1 MDLPPLT
8 GGGEESGTP
17 FEWSDLF
24 DFTIDDQLL
33 LNLDSSDNQKIQI
46 ETPVVTP
53 AAGGDGEGFGKTLPV
68 NGGGEGS
75 ADRVRKRDPR
85 MICENFL
92 AGRVPCACP
101 ELDAMMAEEEEE
113 EAGPGKKRPRMGR
126 TPGVAK
132 CQVPGCEVD
141 IRELKGY
148 HRRHRVCLVCANASS
163 VLIDGQSKR
172 YCQQCGKFHVL
183 SDFDEGKRSCRR
195 KLERHNNRRRRKSSD
210 FRGAVEKEP
219 LGDVQTEDV
228 FSDGEAGKDNAWSSS
243 QIAEREDSKDGTL
256 SNLCS
261 ALESQNI
268 ESDSVLTFT
277 QVNKVIDNLEQDSSP
292 PSDTKSAYSSVCPTG
307 RISFKLYDWNPAEF
321 PRRLR
326 HQIFQW
332 LASMPV
338 ELEGYIRPGCTI
350 LTIFVSMP
358 QYMWVKLFDDP
369 VSYVQS
375 SVGVGGILSGRGA
388 ALVYLNDTS
397 FRIMREGAS
406 VMKVKVAV
414 RTPKLHYVY
423 PPCFEAGKPMDL
435 LACGS
440 NLLQP
445 KFRSLISFAGK
456 YLAHDY
462 YVAFPRG
469 KGEDKPTIDHDRQ
482 FCRIYVPHTE
492 PSYFGPAFV
501 EVENECGLSNFI
513 PILIGDEHV
522 CSEIKMIHQKHDC
535 SYCRKKLHCKSSGS
549 SYGTCEISCSRQA
562 ALSEFM
568 LDVAWLL
575 KRPCSEKL
583 HCILT
588 CSQIQ
593 RYNGLLK
600 FLISNRSTS
609 ILEKILQSLQIVF
622 DEVDSCDV
630 TNDDT
635 DIDRRLLKEHI
646 VHAKDFLRQ
655 SAHKKELIL
664 HQAEGCIPKVD
675 KCLGSFAHD
684 DLLPV
689 DRTACQVTEMRVD
702 NNCTVLEYSN
712 SQNEGES
719 ISLINGEVT
728 MNVKDNREWARK
740 SCNNVISK
748 KFVNTRPLV
757 YMIAVVAVCFGV
769 CAVVLHPYKVTKIA
783 VTIRRC
789 VFDNT

>member
-8 GGGEESGTP
+8 GGGEESGAP

-33 LNLDSSDNQKIQI
+33 LNLDVSDHPKEQP
-46 ETPVVTP
+46 PVLLPPVTN
-53 AAGGDGEGFGKTLPV
+53 AEDNGKTVAV
-68 NGGGEGS
+68 NGGESGS
-75 ADRVRKRDPR
+75 SDRVRKRDPR
-85 MICENFL
+85 MICKNFL

-101 ELDAMMAEEEEE
+101 ELDALMAEEEEE

-148 HRRHRVCLVCANASS
+148 HRRHRVCLVCANATS
-163 VLIDGQSKR
+163 VVIEGETKR
-172 YCQQCGKFHVL
+172 YCQQCGKFHLL

-195 KLERHNNRRRRKSSD
+195 KLERHNNRRRRKSAD
-210 FRGAVEKEP
+210 YRGTVEKEP
-219 LGDVQTEDV
+219 QGDVQTEDV
-228 FSDGEAGKDNAWSSS
+228 FSDGEAGKENAWSGG
-243 QIAEREDSKDGTL
+243 QIEKEDSKDKTL

-268 ESDSVLTFT
+268 ESDSNLTFT
-277 QVNKVIDNLEQDSSP
+277 PVDKVVDNLEREYSP
-292 PSDTKSAYSSVCPTG
+292 PSDTKSAYTSACPTG

-350 LTIFVSMP
+350 LTVFVSMP
-358 QYMWVKLFDDP
+358 QYMWVKLFEDP
-369 VSYVQS
+369 VSYVQN
-375 SVGVGGILSGRGA
+375 SVGHGGILSGRGA
-388 ALVYLNDTS
+388 ALVYLNDLR
-397 FRIMREGAS
+397 FRVMREGAS

-414 RTPKLHYVY
+414 RAPRLHYIY
-423 PPCFEAGKPMDL
+423 PPCFEAGKPMDFV
-435 LACGS
+435 ACGS

-445 KFRSLISFAGK
+445 KFRSLVSFAGK

-469 KGEDKPTIDHDRQ
+469 KEDKPAIDYDYQ
-482 FCRIYVPHTE
+482 LCRIYVPHTE

-513 PILIGDEHV
+513 PILIGDAHV
-522 CSEIKMIHQKHDC
+522 CSEIKLIHQKYDC
-535 SYCRKKLHCKSSGS
+535 SNCRKKSQCMPSGS
-549 SYGTCEISCSRQA
+549 SYGTCEVSCSRQA

-575 KRPCSEKL
+575 KQPCSEKL

-588 CSQIQ
+588 SSQIQ
-593 RYNGLLK
+593 RYNCLIK
-600 FLISNRSTS
+600 FLISNKSTS

-622 DEVDSCDV
+622 DGMNSCDV
-630 TNDDT
+630 INNDT
-635 DIDRRLLKEHI
+635 DRDRRLLKEYI
-646 VHAKDFLRQ
+646 AQANDFLRQ
-655 SAHKKELIL
+655 SAHNKELIL
-664 HQAEGCIPKVD
+664 KQGGECVSNVYT
-675 KCLGSFAHD
+675 CLGSFSRD
-684 DLLPV
+684 DMLSV
-689 DRTACQVTEMRVD
+689 DHTACQVTKLRAEM
-702 NNCTVLEYSN
+702 NCTFLEHSD
-712 SQNEGES
+712 SQGEGES
-719 ISLINGEVT
+719 ISLINREVA
-728 MNVKDNREWARK
+728 MNVNDSRDWPKN
-740 SCNNVISK
+740 SCHSVISK
-748 KFVNTRPLV
+748 KFTSTRPFI
-757 YMIAVVAVCFGV
+757 YAIAVVAVCFGV
-769 CAVVLHPYKVTKIA
+769 CAVVLHPYKVTKFA

-789 VFDNT
+789 VFDNSS

>member
-8 GGGEESGTP
+8 GGGEESGAP

-33 LNLDSSDNQKIQI
+33 LNLDVSDQPKEQP
-46 ETPVVTP
+46 PVLLPPVTN
-53 AAGGDGEGFGKTLPV
+53 AEDNGKTVAV
-68 NGGGEGS
+68 NGGESGS
-75 ADRVRKRDPR
+75 SDRVRKRDPR

-101 ELDAMMAEEEEE
+101 ELDALMAEEEEE
-113 EAGPGKKRPRMGR
+113 ETGPGKKRPRMGR

-141 IRELKGY
+141 IRELKG
-148 HRRHRVCLVCANASS
+148 
-163 VLIDGQSKR
+163 
-172 YCQQCGKFHVL
+172 FHVL

-195 KLERHNNRRRRKSSD
+195 KLERHNNRRRRKSAD
-210 FRGAVEKEP
+210 YRGTVEKEP
-219 LGDVQTEDV
+219 QGDVQTEDV
-228 FSDGEAGKDNAWSSS
+228 FSDGEAGKENAWSSG
-243 QIAEREDSKDGTL
+243 QIAEKEDSKDKTL

-268 ESDSVLTFT
+268 ESDSNLTFT
-277 QVNKVIDNLEQDSSP
+277 PVDKVIDNLEREYSP
-292 PSDTKSAYSSVCPTG
+292 PSDTKSAYSSACPTG

-358 QYMWVKLFDDP
+358 QYMWVKLFEDP
-369 VSYVQS
+369 VSYVQN
-375 SVGVGGILSGRGA
+375 SVGHGGILSGRGA
-388 ALVYLNDTS
+388 ALVYLNDLS
-397 FRIMREGAS
+397 FRVMREGTS

-414 RTPKLHYVY
+414 RAPKLHYVY
-423 PPCFEAGKPMDL
+423 PPCFEAGKPMDFV
-435 LACGS
+435 ACGS

-445 KFRSLISFAGK
+445 KFRSLVSFAGK

-469 KGEDKPTIDHDRQ
+469 KEDKPAIDYDYQ

-522 CSEIKMIHQKHDC
+522 CSEIKMIHQKYDC
-535 SYCRKKLHCKSSGS
+535 SNCRKKLQCIPSGS
-549 SYGTCEISCSRQA
+549 SYGTCEVSCSRQA

-575 KRPCSEKL
+575 KQPCSEKL
-583 HCILT
+583 NCILT
-588 CSQIQ
+588 
-593 RYNGLLK
+593 
-600 FLISNRSTS
+600 
-609 ILEKILQSLQIVF
+609 
-622 DEVDSCDV
+622 
-630 TNDDT
+630 
-635 DIDRRLLKEHI
+635 RLLKEYI
-646 VHAKDFLRQ
+646 AQANDFLRQ
-655 SAHKKELIL
+655 SAYNKELIL
-664 HQAEGCIPKVD
+664 KQGGECVSNVD
-675 KCLGSFAHD
+675 TCLGSFPHD
-684 DLLPV
+684 DLLSV
-689 DRTACQVTEMRVD
+689 DHTACQVTKLRAET
-702 NNCTVLEYSN
+702 NHTFLEHSD
-712 SQNEGES
+712 SRGEGES
-719 ISLINGEVT
+719 VSLINREVA
-728 MNVKDNREWARK
+728 MNVNDNRDWPKK
-740 SCNNVISK
+740 SCHNIISK
-748 KFVNTRPLV
+748 KFTSTRPFI
-757 YMIAVVAVCFGV
+757 YAIALVAVCFGV
-769 CAVVLHPYKVTKIA
+769 CAVVLHPYKVTKFA

-789 VFDNT
+789 VFDDSS